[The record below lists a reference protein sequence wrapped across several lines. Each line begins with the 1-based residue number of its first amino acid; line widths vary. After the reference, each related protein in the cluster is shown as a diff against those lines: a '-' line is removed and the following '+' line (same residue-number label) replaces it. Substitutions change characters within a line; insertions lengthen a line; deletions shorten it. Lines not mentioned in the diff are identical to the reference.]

1 MRKTGLWRGL
11 ATLMASLLIFAIAA
25 QITTNN
31 WSARINSMLGTTNY
45 EVVAD
50 DNAGSGNGNHFLSE
64 FSSLED
70 MVKAQTAF
78 TEELA
83 AEGTILLKNR
93 SNALPLDQNAE
104 PVTLWGMHTDA
115 PILGGMMGSTAAA
128 NGAAGQTLYGLK
140 EAMAEKG
147 FHLNQQFIDLYASS
161 DMDAYRM
168 SASFFGMPVPGH
180 SLSAVFTT
188 VSENFDSYNV
198 GEAPADV
205 YNEDLLAT
213 ADETAAVVLIS
224 RDSSEAADYHPD
236 MVSAVKTDRFE
247 RPLALSENERD
258 MIALAKEHSTK
269 VIVLLNTSSTMEI
282 EELKQDDGVDAVL
295 LVGDPG
301 TNGFLGVAD
310 VLAGNVNPSG
320 KLTDTYSVST
330 VSSPAMVNFGVYL
343 YVKNS
348 FNDKNISYN
357 DQGDAYVVESE
368 GIYQGYKYYETR
380 YEDAVLKRANADSA
394 EGSTT
399 GKAWDYASEMSYPFG
414 FGLSYTTFEQTL
426 KSIDVTVGGT
436 GTAVVS
442 VKNTGSVPGKDVAE
456 LYVQLPYTEGGV
468 EKASVQLVGFAK
480 TGLLQPGEEA
490 DVTVNFDPRYLASY
504 DETAVKANG
513 TEGAWVLDA
522 GTYYFTV
529 GNGAHNAI
537 NNILAHKL
545 GSEEGLTLVNE
556 TESIRAENV
565 LEWTLGEKDPETYS
579 MQVTNA
585 LQNMDLNKLIPGS
598 VEYTTRTD
606 WTKGWKPVMDIA
618 ATEDMVVDLTNT
630 RDSLSV
636 NGDGV
641 TWGADSGLSIINMM
655 ETDEN
660 GVYIGVVDYD
670 DPLWQQLVEQVTLD
684 EAINYIENAG
694 NGMNAIDSIRF
705 PANAIQ
711 DGPTGFANDQVAAY
725 YIKWIG
731 GDTKEATYV
740 AEGDACAAYTMNV
753 FPTEPVAASTF
764 SQDLVR
770 REGQLYGEM
779 SLWSNIPGTLAPGCN
794 LHRVP
799 YCARNHEYYSEDP
812 MVTNLMTTAFC
823 SGGAEKGL
831 MTEPKHF
838 AFNHQEANRAG
849 VSVFMTEQAA
859 RETELRGFEGALS
872 SNEAMGD
879 MTGYNRAGA
888 VYASAHSGLIGQI
901 LRNEWGFK
909 GWVVTDMAAAP
920 DYMNWLGAVSNGTSG
935 MLTTASTTSTGKFN
949 SMAAR
954 KAEISKDTAFQEQM
968 QLGIKSYLYSAAR
981 SNALNGITEN
991 TKINY
996 VLTWWQKAIIGTEI
1010 ATGILTLAFLALTF
1024 AGGKR
1029 KNNTKG

>member
-1 MRKTGLWRGL
+1 M
-11 ATLMASLLIFAIAA
+11 
-25 QITTNN
+25 
-31 WSARINSMLGTTNY
+31 
-45 EVVAD
+45 
-50 DNAGSGNGNHFLSE
+50 
-64 FSSLED
+64 
-70 MVKAQTAF
+70 
-78 TEELA
+78 
-83 AEGTILLKNR
+83 
-93 SNALPLDQNAE
+93 
-104 PVTLWGMHTDA
+104 
-115 PILGGMMGSTAAA
+115 
-128 NGAAGQTLYGLK
+128 
-140 EAMAEKG
+140 
-147 FHLNQQFIDLYASS
+147 
-161 DMDAYRM
+161 
-168 SASFFGMPVPGH
+168 
-180 SLSAVFTT
+180 
-188 VSENFDSYNV
+188 
-198 GEAPADV
+198 
-205 YNEDLLAT
+205 
-213 ADETAAVVLIS
+213 
-224 RDSSEAADYHPD
+224 
-236 MVSAVKTDRFE
+236 
-247 RPLALSENERD
+247 
-258 MIALAKEHSTK
+258 
-269 VIVLLNTSSTMEI
+269 
-282 EELKQDDGVDAVL
+282 
-295 LVGDPG
+295 
-301 TNGFLGVAD
+301 
-310 VLAGNVNPSG
+310 
-320 KLTDTYSVST
+320 
-330 VSSPAMVNFGVYL
+330 
-343 YVKNS
+343 
-348 FNDKNISYN
+348 
-357 DQGDAYVVESE
+357 
-368 GIYQGYKYYETR
+368 
-380 YEDAVLKRANADSA
+380 
-394 EGSTT
+394 
-399 GKAWDYASEMSYPFG
+399 
-414 FGLSYTTFEQTL
+414 
-426 KSIDVTVGGT
+426 
-436 GTAVVS
+436 
-442 VKNTGSVPGKDVAE
+442 
-456 LYVQLPYTEGGV
+456 
-468 EKASVQLVGFAK
+468 
-480 TGLLQPGEEA
+480 
-490 DVTVNFDPRYLASY
+490 
-504 DETAVKANG
+504 
-513 TEGAWVLDA
+513 
-522 GTYYFTV
+522 
-529 GNGAHNAI
+529 
-537 NNILAHKL
+537 
-545 GSEEGLTLVNE
+545 
-556 TESIRAENV
+556 

-872 SNEAMGD
+872 SNEAMGV

-996 VLTWWQKAIIGTEI
+996 VLPWWQKAIIGTEI
-1010 ATGILTLAFLALTF
+1010 ATGILTLAFLALTS